1 MPDFSL
7 NQPKGSLL
15 LKNNQPKSSNSLLE
29 VVGSMH
35 DKTSPVTNV
44 VSKSATSLEVAKNAA
59 EVKNSSDANKAAAP
73 GEAQVTTDG
82 ANTNITAVQQTESTA
97 GTSRQRNGYKNRSVV
112 IIKNL
117 NWVLD

>member
-7 NQPKGSLL
+7 NQPKSNLL

-29 VVGSMH
+29 AVGSMY

-59 EVKNSSDANKAAAP
+59 EAKNSSDANKAAAP
-73 GEAQVTTDG
+73 SEAQVTTDG
-82 ANTNITAVQQTESTA
+82 VNTNITSPTVQQTESTA
-97 GTSRQRNGYKNRSVV
+97 GTSRQWNGYKNRSVV

-117 NWVLD
+117 N

>member
-7 NQPKGSLL
+7 NQQKGALL
-15 LKNNQPKSSNSLLE
+15 LKTSQPKSSNSLVE
-29 VVGSMH
+29 MVGTMH
-35 DKTSPVTNV
+35 DKTSTVTNI

-82 ANTNITAVQQTESTA
+82 ANTNITSPAVQQTESTA
-97 GTSRQRNGYKNRSVV
+97 GTSRRWNGYKNRSVA

-117 NWVLD
+117 N